1 MTELAGYTAR
11 VYEMFD
17 VFEEVR
23 VGVYR
28 RSVEDQQGAEN
39 RGGSCEVKHG
49 MRLEGSLQIRGVFC
63 FLNWFNFVSLYSAFS
78 LQTKHTRV
86 SSPLPFF

>member
-1 MTELAGYTAR
+1 MDLLLSQVTELAGYTAR

-28 RSVEDQQGAEN
+28 RSVEDPQGTEN
-39 RGGSCEVKHG
+39 GGGSCEVKHG
-49 MRLEGSLQIRGVFC
+49 MRLEGPLHIIGEFC
-63 FLNWFNFVSLYSAFS
+63 FIHWCNGI
-78 LQTKHTRV
+78 
-86 SSPLPFF
+86 

>member
-23 VGVYR
+23 DGVYR
-28 RSVEDQQGAEN
+28 RSVEDPQGTEKH
-39 RGGSCEVKHG
+39 GGSGEVKHG
-49 MRLEGSLQIRGVFC
+49 MRLEGPLHIRGKFC
-63 FLNWFNFVSLYSAFS
+63 VIHRFNSYPMFKWYIIIYVYLYA
-78 LQTKHTRV
+78 Q
-86 SSPLPFF
+86 

>member
-17 VFEEVR
+17 VFEEVH

-28 RSVEDQQGAEN
+28 RSVEDPQGTEN
-39 RGGSCEVKHG
+39 RGDSREVKHG
-49 MRLEGSLQIRGVFC
+49 MRLEGPLHIRGEFC
-63 FLNWFNFVSLYSAFS
+63 SIHWFNFI
-78 LQTKHTRV
+78 
-86 SSPLPFF
+86 

>member
-28 RSVEDQQGAEN
+28 RSVEDPQGTEN
-39 RGGSCEVKHG
+39 HGGSREVKHG
-49 MRLEGSLQIRGVFC
+49 MRLEGHLHVRGEFC
-63 FLNWFNFVSLYSAFS
+63 FVGWFNFYLFIFS
-78 LQTKHTRV
+78 IQLAD
-86 SSPLPFF
+86 LLN

>member
-17 VFEEVR
+17 VFEEVH

-28 RSVEDQQGAEN
+28 RSVEDPQGTEN
-39 RGGSCEVKHG
+39 RGGSREVKHG
-49 MRLEGSLQIRGVFC
+49 MRLEGPLHIRGEVLFRSLVF
-63 FLNWFNFVSLYSAFS
+63 Y
-78 LQTKHTRV
+78 
-86 SSPLPFF
+86 